1 MSKPDFDKDLREM
14 IVYLAQTDDPETIN
28 GYLQTFK
35 AIEKSRL
42 NWIYKRLEHLQ
53 NENLKL
59 EIELLVYKFMPWYK
73 RLFYPLLSKK

>member
-35 AIEKSRL
+35 AIEKKRFSWIL
-42 NWIYKRLEHLQ
+42 NRLEYLQ
-53 NENLKL
+53 EQNFKL
-59 EIELLVYKFMPWYK
+59 EIELIDIKTMPWYK